1 MNCTQTCAE
10 LSSIDALYW
19 LKYICIVKSFALMFY
34 CIFNIFWWNKLIS
47 IDIINETKNDEVG
60 NTKFLHDIAKP
71 ASEMV
76 DLCSELP

>member
-1 MNCTQTCAE
+1 
-10 LSSIDALYW
+10 
-19 LKYICIVKSFALMFY
+19 MFY
-34 CIFNIFWWNKLIS
+34 CRFNIFWWNKLIS